1 MEILVHGKST
11 VCKLI
16 SKIADAKIID
26 ADEIAKNMDYPN
38 SEYVTEISKLFG
50 DKVLDTIGSLNRKKL
65 ANLIFNNFDNKLEL
79 DKITFKFVVQ
89 EILRI
94 IEKCDE
100 TGEKIVLLDVP
111 LLYESNLNK
120 KCDIVISV
128 VASTNNKLERIKV
141 RDKIDDKTAK
151 LRLSIQKDD
160 DFYYR
165 NSDIVIENNGN
176 LELLQKNI
184 ERILLKFK
192 IK

>member
-1 MEILVHGKST
+1 
-11 VCKLI
+11 
-16 SKIADAKIID
+16 
-26 ADEIAKNMDYPN
+26 MDYPN